1 VNTTIFYPAN
11 RVNFFSSTS
20 LLQVLSL
27 LVVATMMFTFLSP
40 VLETR
45 ADETT
50 GGATIVVG
58 ITIVTGGVVAALAT
72 PVVLPGALVIGAG
85 AAIIGVGA
93 RLWEEDI
100 SS

>member
-1 VNTTIFYPAN
+1 
-11 RVNFFSSTS
+11 
-20 LLQVLSL
+20 
-27 LVVATMMFTFLSP
+27 MMFTFLSP

>member
-1 VNTTIFYPAN
+1 MNTTFFYPVN
-11 RVNFFSSTS
+11 CVNFFSSTS

-27 LVVATMMFTFLSP
+27 LIVATMMFTFFSP
-40 VLETR
+40 VLETG

-50 GGATIVVG
+50 GGATIAVG
-58 ITIVTGGVVAALAT
+58 ITVVTGGVVAALAA

-93 RLWEEDI
+93 RLWEED
-100 SS
+100 SSS